1 MGNSG
6 RANAHAKPRAY
17 CAAGLT
23 LLLFACSLARPTKI
37 KQILAQPREFDGR
50 TVVIAGEV
58 KESTNALVMRY
69 FVVKDDTGEMVVVT
83 DRAVPNPGEKVRVRG
98 RVDQAFAFRGNS
110 LTVII
115 EDSGK

>member
-1 MGNSG
+1 
-6 RANAHAKPRAY
+6 
-17 CAAGLT
+17 
-23 LLLFACSLARPTKI
+23 
-37 KQILAQPREFDGR
+37 
-50 TVVIAGEV
+50 
-58 KESTNALVMRY
+58 
-69 FVVKDDTGEMVVVT
+69 VVKDDTGEMVVVT